1 MKNAILEALYQLLEK
16 VPLMLKPFLPQLQ
29 RTFVKSLG
37 EIESPSVRAKASS
50 CLSLLIVMQTRID
63 PLILELVTGIKSSED
78 VGVKGAM
85 FESLYSVLKNVD
97 KTKGISVGSKKS
109 IEELLVANVFNSG
122 ENDGINNLFC

>member
-1 MKNAILEALYQLLEK
+1 
-16 VPLMLKPFLPQLQ
+16 
-29 RTFVKSLG
+29 
-37 EIESPSVRAKASS
+37 
-50 CLSLLIVMQTRID
+50 MQTRID

-122 ENDGINNLFC
+122 ENDGINNLFLLILILFF